1 MAHVPDD
8 MLMAFVDGEL
18 SDEQRIWLES
28 VLAAEPAVR
37 RRLEPFAVTRAALP
51 IIFDQ
56 PMREPVPARLL
67 DVVNNAGLQPARSAR
82 PAMAPPARAYRL
94 EPVADEKSFFEKLA
108 EFVMPAGP
116 RFGPAM
122 AYAAVLAVGI
132 GAGWFAGTNL
142 SPGSNTDQFVIYERG
157 GLTASGKLQEA
168 LNSSKAGH
176 VLNVAGADVAFPS
189 IKPTLTFRSM
199 SGGYCRQYEIAGSET
214 QRFAG
219 YACRADD
226 STWRIAFH
234 TETLGGGTAQI
245 SFNEQPKLTVP
256 PLEAAID
263 RTIEGESL
271 TPGEEAQAITN
282 GWTAGA
288 LNSGRN

>member
-8 MLMAFVDGEL
+8 ILMAFVDGEL
-18 SDEQRIWLES
+18 SGEERAWLEGL
-28 VLAAEPAVR
+28 LAADPVLR
-37 RRLEPFAVTRAALP
+37 RRLEPFAITRAALP
-51 IIFDQ
+51 IIFDR
-56 PMREPVPARLL
+56 PMREAVPARLL
-67 DVVNNAGLQPARSAR
+67 AVVNASGLRPARTI
-82 PAMAPPARAYRL
+82 PAPVRTYSR
-94 EPVADEKSFFEKLA
+94 EPVTADKTFFEKLA
-108 EFVMPAGP
+108 GFVMPAGP
-116 RFGPAM
+116 RFGAAA
-122 AYAAVLAVGI
+122 AYATVLAVGV
-132 GAGWFAGTNL
+132 GAGWLAGANL
-142 SPGSNTDQFVIYERG
+142 SPGDSADQFVIYERG

-168 LNSSKAGH
+168 LNTVQANK
-176 VLNVAGADVAFPS
+176 VLTVAEADFPS
-189 IKPTLTFRSM
+189 VKPTLSFRSLD
-199 SGGYCRQYEIAGSET
+199 GGYCRQYEIAGSET

-263 RTIEGESL
+263 RTIEGEQL
-271 TPGEEAQAITN
+271 TADEEAQAITN
-282 GWTAGA
+282 GWNASA

>member
-8 MLMAFVDGEL
+8 ILMAFVDGEL
-18 SDEQRIWLES
+18 SGEECAWLEGLLATDP
-28 VLAAEPAVR
+28 VLR

-56 PMREPVPARLL
+56 PMREAVPTRLL
-67 DVVNNAGLQPARSAR
+67 DVVNTAGLK
-82 PAMAPPARAYRL
+82 PARATPPPIRTYSR
-94 EPVADEKSFFEKLA
+94 EPVASEKTLFEKLA
-108 EFVMPAGP
+108 EFVMPTGL

-122 AYAAVLAVGI
+122 AYAAVLAVGV
-132 GAGWFAGTNL
+132 GAGWLAGANS
-142 SPGSNTDQFVIYERG
+142 SPGEGADQFVIYERG

-168 LNSSKAGH
+168 LNTLQTNK
-176 VLNVAGADVAFPS
+176 VLTVAGADAAFPS
-189 IKPTLTFRSM
+189 IKPTLSFRSM
-199 SGGYCRQYEIAGSET
+199 DGGYCRQYEIAGSET

-219 YACRADD
+219 YACRADG

-245 SFNEQPKLTVP
+245 SFNDQPKLTVP

-263 RTIEGESL
+263 RTIEGEQL
-271 TPGEEAQAITN
+271 TADEEAQAISN
-282 GWTAGA
+282 GWTAGG